1 MKTFY
6 IVTNQSKDSELKYT
20 NSIITYLNEHVRMVY
35 MMRLRAGLRELSIVT
50 LMQDLCLT
58 VLTVL

>member
-20 NSIITYLNEHVRMVY
+20 NSIITYLNEHGAHGIYDEAACRV
-35 MMRLRAGLRELSIVT
+35 RELSIVT
-50 LMQDLCLT
+50 LSRTCA
-58 VLTVL
+58 